1 MSQPSTARHRLL
13 RLMPKVEVS
22 PEEVAVDAAV
32 DAALGA
38 NFNQTVA
45 ALRQP
50 ITAMAAEHGEPIGA
64 VSADDAE
71 NWWIEVAVPVLSA
84 VAKRVVLNQ
93 AGQSPAAVVDAA
105 ILDVISWL
113 LEKHEEAE
121 TSAGALP
128 PAHPARLKRL
138 VLIVASASEPL
149 AIRDHALA
157 MALVFSGAAARVI
170 SGPVTDKKL
179 KQLVKLTQPAVIVVP
194 KCPHSLQCPPT
205 EPGAANARCPE
216 RQQIEALADLFP
228 EIPVVE
234 APTSQPGGKGFAT
247 LVKRVLD
254 KCPDVPD
261 EDSDVIL
268 RKQV

>member
-1 MSQPSTARHRLL
+1 MRPPLRLL
-13 RLMPKVEVS
+13 PKVVDS
-22 PEEVAVDAAV
+22 PEEAAVDAAV
-32 DAALGA
+32 DAALEA
-38 NFNQTVA
+38 DFSETVA

-50 ITAMAAEHGEPIGA
+50 ITAMAAEHGEPVGS

-71 NWWIEVAVPVLSA
+71 NWWVEVAVPVLNE

-113 LEKHEEAE
+113 LEQHDEAE
-121 TSAGALP
+121 VAAGALP

-170 SGPVTDKKL
+170 SGPITGKKL
-179 KQLVKLTQPAVIVVP
+179 KELVKLTQPAVIVVP
-194 KCPHSLQCPPT
+194 KCPHALKCPESDSGSPT
-205 EPGAANARCPE
+205 RCQE
-216 RQQIEALADLFP
+216 RQQIAALVDLFP
-228 EIPVVE
+228 EIPKVE
-234 APTSQPGGKGFAT
+234 APAARAGGQGFAA
-247 LVKRVLD
+247 LVNRVLA
-254 KCPDVPD
+254 KVPEATETD
-261 EDSDVIL
+261 GIV
-268 RKQV
+268 KPVA